1 MSTRQYVGARYV
13 PKLSDPIVWDKNRG
27 YEALEIVT
35 YLGTSYTSKKP
46 VPVGTEINNEEF
58 WVVTGNY
65 NAQVE
70 EYRQETTKVAN
81 KTKCFIDLDKDNAQN
96 IIDNTNYKEYV
107 ICNGDEKTLILN
119 INKSLIL
126 TGCNC
131 KVHAQITINESYVTI
146 RNFDFIGNNDTCILI
161 NKGRFINIENNKFTN
176 YMYAVATSSIA
187 GNINGTKDSL
197 FHARGLV
204 SIVNNNFIGNAYA
217 IYGDINT
224 DTSNDNVSLSD
235 RWMRNNDWL
244 ISGNMINIANVTGIW
259 FRGIDGCTIT
269 DNTIFLSST
278 RNTCENGIKIL
289 ESNYLIISGNK
300 IFEAGSEAIYLEKSR
315 YVTISS
321 NHLAWCGYFKVS
333 NNIQINKLVDVNISI
348 VGNVIDRY
356 TGKYGVYIDDSSKIL
371 SNNCVISNNT
381 INAIDPLNASVNGET
396 DKLGVFCKGDDLRIT
411 NNSVLRVNDIV
422 AECRNNRG
430 MLNPLADALTQIKE
444 LPIGVYHVNC
454 NASNHNDK
462 LNMPEAKNMIL
473 DIYVFDNG
481 YTEVKATPLNENYCW
496 TISLVNNNWNA
507 WEIQNNSH
515 SDVLT
520 SGQKKTYKMNG
531 NSALIFCGRDSADYT
546 VNAVTRWSSDGFR
559 VSGNS
564 KDIFIEHTA
573 GEQTFTVTNN
583 YSNSVS
589 LSYI

>member
-1 MSTRQYVGARYV
+1 MATRQYIGARYV
-13 PKLSDPIVWDKNRG
+13 PKFANPIEWSKEKS
-27 YEALEIVT
+27 YEALTIVT
-35 YLGTSYTSKKP
+35 YLNNSYTSKKS
-46 VPVGTEINNEEF
+46 VPANTEITDTNY
-58 WVVTGNY
+58 WVITGNY

-70 EYRQETTKVAN
+70 QYRQEVTKVTN
-81 KTKCFIDLDKDNAQN
+81 KTKCFIDLDTDNAQE
-96 IIDNTNYKEYV
+96 IIDTTDYAEYV
-107 ICNGDEKTLILN
+107 ICNGNGKTLVLN

-146 RNFDFIGNNDTCILI
+146 KDFDFIGNNDTCILI
-161 NKGRFINIENNKFTN
+161 NKGRFVNIENNKFSN
-176 YMYAVATSSIA
+176 YTYAIATSTIA
-187 GNINGTKDSL
+187 GNIDGTRDSL
-197 FHARGLV
+197 FHTRGIV

-224 DTSNDNVSLSD
+224 DTTNDNVPLSE

-244 ISGNMINIANVTGIW
+244 ISGNMINIANITGIW

-269 DNTIFLSST
+269 DNTIFLSSA

-300 IFEAGSEAIYLEKSR
+300 IFEAGNEAIYLEKSR

-333 NNIQINKLVDVNISI
+333 NNIEITNLIDINISI
-348 VGNVIDRY
+348 VNNVIDRY
-356 TGKYGVYIDDSSKIL
+356 TGKYGIYIDDTSKGL

-381 INAIDPLNASVNGET
+381 INAIDPQNANVKGVE
-396 DKLGVFCKGDDLRIT
+396 DKLGIFCKGDELRIT
-411 NNSVLRVNDIV
+411 NNSVLKANDIV

-430 MLNPLADALTQIKE
+430 SLDPLADALTQIKE
-444 LPIGVYHVNC
+444 LPIGVYRLNC
-454 NASNHNDK
+454 NASNNNDT
-462 LNMPEAKNMIL
+462 LHMPEAKNMVI
-473 DIYVFDNG
+473 DAYVFDNG

-496 TISLVNNNWNA
+496 RISLSGGIWGN

-515 SDVLT
+515 TDILT
-520 SGQKKTYKMNG
+520 SGQAKTYKMNG
-531 NSALIFCGRDSADYT
+531 NSALIFCGRNETDYT
-546 VNAVTRWSSDGFR
+546 VNALTMWTTDSFR
-559 VSGNS
+559 ISGNS
-564 KDIFIEHTA
+564 NDISIKHTA
-573 GEQTFTVTNN
+573 GQNTFTVTNN
-583 YSNSVS
+583 YSSTVS